1 MDKEDNGLDHL
12 LDDYKKVVAA
22 VKQAAMDLSPVCG
35 SKKEEAAKIASH
47 LMMALLPSNSS
58 FDFCPECDVPEEGD
72 EWKHGHNEDIQ

>member
-22 VKQAAMDLSPVCG
+22 VKDAAAELVAVTG
-35 SKKEEAAKIASH
+35 KREEAAKIASH